1 MKYSAIL
8 ESHEQLNSEGNI
20 EVKIQVVVSN
30 FFFTDDDHVD
40 DHDADVVDDDAD
52 LEQPPPPPPERVPH
66 DGAVRR
72 RAGGAAGPDEQLDG
86 GVGEERGEQDRD
98 EPRGEPQH
106 LHRGRQRHDSGPDDG
121 RRQVEHR
128 AGELAAAA
136 ALPLRREQRL
146 AAALREPLRDASTHR
161 RKKKQ
166 YNTIFAPTLTK
177 RLQSLYQNPIPRTPR
192 KRFRSRT
199 LQTARGFAPKNLT
212 KLGVKHQ
219 TGIGFRWRPTDGS

>member
-1 MKYSAIL
+1 MKSKFRL
-8 ESHEQLNSEGNI
+8 S
-20 EVKIQVVVSN
+20 VSN

-52 LEQPPPPPPERVPH
+52 LEQPPPHPPERVPH

-86 GVGEERGEQDRD
+86 GVGEERGEHDRD
-98 EPRGEPQH
+98 EPRGEAQH

-121 RRQVEHR
+121 GRQVEHR
-128 AGELAAAA
+128 AGERGAGELAAAAA

-166 YNTIFAPTLTK
+166 YNLCTNANKKASIFVSKTH
-177 RLQSLYQNPIPRTPR
+177 S
-192 KRFRSRT
+192 
-199 LQTARGFAPKNLT
+199 
-212 KLGVKHQ
+212 
-219 TGIGFRWRPTDGS
+219 